1 MKNKIRNK
9 KSDKSHKLLL
19 VAPSDCGR
27 RYQLIINTL
36 RDLHSIIE
44 SAVLYNL

>member
-1 MKNKIRNK
+1 MKNKNEI
-9 KSDKSHKLLL
+9 KSHEFLMA
-19 VAPSDCGR
+19 APSDRGR

-36 RDLHSIIE
+36 RGLHSIIE